1 MGGLTIGILNYDSE
15 TFKPIGR
22 DISVGIY
29 FLRDMSWLGWP
40 ASPRKSRAM
49 T

>member
-22 DISVGIY
+22 DISAGIY
-29 FLRDMSWLGWP
+29 FLRD
-40 ASPRKSRAM
+40 
-49 T
+49 